1 MTALDHFFCGNDNTL
16 SLLEQ
21 ILILA
26 VDLPFLNIMVLTK
39 PPPVY
44 LQNALSTIMV
54 FYTVL
59 LLTKELPS
67 QPERCDSGL
76 TIMQCTGLS
85 KFPNILKQL
94 P

>member
-1 MTALDHFFCGNDNTL
+1 MTTLNYLLHGKDNTL

-44 LQNALSTIMV
+44 LQNALSTVMV
-54 FYTVL
+54 FHTVL
-59 LLTKELPS
+59 LLAKK
-67 QPERCDSGL
+67 L
-76 TIMQCTGLS
+76 TS
-85 KFPNILKQL
+85 
-94 P
+94 